1 MAIGVMTLD
10 EMSELRS
17 ASVMMWICH
26 IDDFTYTKKL
36 SNAARVSPR
45 VILHMRGGPRPAR
58 RDREA

>member
-26 IDDFTYTKKL
+26 IDDFICYTVVVGINIETKF
-36 SNAARVSPR
+36 RQ
-45 VILHMRGGPRPAR
+45 IF
-58 RDREA
+58 

>member
-26 IDDFTYTKKL
+26 IDDFTYKKL
-36 SNAARVSPR
+36 SNAAR
-45 VILHMRGGPRPAR
+45 LACRPAGTVGSR
-58 RDREA
+58 N

>member
-26 IDDFTYTKKL
+26 IDDFTYKKITITQTL
-36 SNAARVSPR
+36 LASPQ
-45 VILHMRGGPRPAR
+45 AT
-58 RDREA
+58 